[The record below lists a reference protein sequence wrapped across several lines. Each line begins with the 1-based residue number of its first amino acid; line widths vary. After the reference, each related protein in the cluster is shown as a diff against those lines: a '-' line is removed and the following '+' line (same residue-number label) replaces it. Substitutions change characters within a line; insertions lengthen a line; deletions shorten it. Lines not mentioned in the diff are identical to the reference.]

1 MPKINSAGEPSY
13 ADHTGTVT
21 NAVGEQFEVDP
32 TRDLNGEHADGYENK
47 PVEQFDETP
56 APGLDGPIT
65 VIDDKDDERRD
76 DEGEDAQSPRLVDHR
91 QSEGAGKGRASA
103 TAAKKSAPAATKK

>member
-32 TRDLNGEHADGYENK
+32 TRDLSGENK

-65 VIDDKDDERRD
+65 AIDDRNDERRD

-91 QSEGAGKGRASA
+91 KERASA
-103 TAAKKSAPAATKK
+103 TAAKKSGTTPDATKK

>member
-32 TRDLNGEHADGYENK
+32 TRDLSGEHADGYENK

-65 VIDDKDDERRD
+65 AIDDRNDEGEDDERR
-76 DEGEDAQSPRLVDHR
+76 DAQSPRLVDHR
-91 QSEGAGKGRASA
+91 KERASA
-103 TAAKKSAPAATKK
+103 TAAKKSGTTPDATKK